1 MLTNFKG
8 MTFYFISEKMTKDF
22 GYLIQVENETLQFVP
37 LETKLPF
44 QYCELIAEP
53 SNETCLEHFPNRQV
67 TSFEMF
73 FNFE

>member
-1 MLTNFKG
+1 
-8 MTFYFISEKMTKDF
+8 MTKDF
-22 GYLIQVENETLQFVP
+22 GYLIQIENETLQFVP

-53 SNETCLEHFPNRQV
+53 NNETCLEHFPNRQV

-73 FNFE
+73 FNLK